1 MPVRRSGQVQV
12 LREKL
17 RADSWK
23 PKQLSDRENANKPAA
38 ASPCRGNPNFTAAP
52 SRLEP
57 LIFPEKPRLPRP
69 NRLLYRFGSRLPA
82 LVRRSEPQETRMSDF
97 KYSITN
103 LKPVEPVQK
112 ISLTFPDGATRE
124 FAKSISGLDIAKG
137 ISPSLAKRT
146 VAMALDGTVA
156 DLTDPIE
163 HDAKIEFISRD
174 DARALEL
181 IRHDCAHVLAEAVQ
195 SLWPGTQV
203 TIGPV
208 IENGFYYDF
217 FRNQPFTPEDFPA
230 IEKRMREIIAGDKPF
245 TKEVWSREK
254 ARSVFRDKGEL
265 FKVELVDAIPED
277 QELKIYKQGD
287 WFDLC
292 RGPHMTSTGKVGN
305 AFKLMKVAGAYWRG
319 DSRNPM
325 LTRIYG
331 TAFAKPEQLD
341 AYLKQIEE
349 AEKRD
354 HRKLGRELDLFHFQ
368 EEGPGVVFWHAKGWS
383 LFQSIIAY
391 MRRRLAGDYDEVNA
405 PQMLDKSLWETSG
418 HWGWYRENMFAAQSA
433 GDEAEDKRWFAIKPM
448 NCPGHVLIFKHGL
461 KSYRDLPI
469 RLAEFGLVHRY
480 EPSGALHGLL
490 RVRGFTQD
498 DAHIFCT
505 EDQLAEECLKINDL
519 ILSVYADF
527 GFDDDILIK
536 LATRPEKRVGTDAMW
551 DHAEGVLRSVL
562 DKIAARSGNRIKTG
576 INPGEG
582 TFYGPKFEYVLR
594 DAIGRDWQCGTTQVD
609 FNLPERFGAFYIDAA
624 GEKKQPVMVHRAIC
638 GSLERFT
645 GILIEHFAGHFPLWL
660 APVQAVVCTIVSDA
674 DSYASEVAAAA
685 RRAGLRVELDLRN
698 EKINYK
704 VREHSL
710 AKVPVLLVVGK
721 KETENRA
728 VSIRRLGSQEQ
739 KVVGLDEALAGLVE
753 EAVAPDVRRG
763 RGG

>member
-1 MPVRRSGQVQV
+1 MPDQNTPASGFQ
-12 LREKL
+12 
-17 RADSWK
+17 
-23 PKQLSDRENANKPAA
+23 
-38 ASPCRGNPNFTAAP
+38 
-52 SRLEP
+52 
-57 LIFPEKPRLPRP
+57 
-69 NRLLYRFGSRLPA
+69 FGLA
-82 LVRRSEPQETRMSDF
+82 
-97 KYSITN
+97 N
-103 LKPVEPVQK
+103 LKPAEPLEK
-112 ISLTFPDGATRE
+112 ITLTFPDGAKRE
-124 FAKSISGLDIAKG
+124 YPRDSTGLDIAKG

-146 VAMALDGTVA
+146 VAMALDGVVTDLA
-156 DLTDPIE
+156 DGIQ
-163 HDAKIEFISRD
+163 HDAKIEFIARD

-181 IRHDCAHVLAEAVQ
+181 IRHDAAHVLAEAVQ

-217 FRNQPFTPEDFPA
+217 FRNEPFTPEDFAA
-230 IEKRMREIIAGDKPF
+230 IEKKMREIIARDKPF
-245 TKEVWSREK
+245 TKEIWTREQTK
-254 ARSVFRDKGEL
+254 QVFADNGEM
-265 FKVELVDAIPED
+265 FKVELVDAIPAD
-277 QELKIYKQGD
+277 QTIKIYRQGD

-292 RGPHMTSTGKVGN
+292 RGPHMTSTGKIGN

-319 DSRNPM
+319 DSNNPM

-331 TAFAKPEQLD
+331 TAFARQEDLD

-368 EEGPGVVFWHAKGWS
+368 EEGPGVVFWHPKGWTI
-383 LFQSIIAY
+383 FQAVIAY
-391 MRRRLAGDYDEVNA
+391 MRRRLAGEYSEVNA
-405 PQMLDKSLWETSG
+405 PQILDKALWETSG
-418 HWGWYRENMFAAQSA
+418 HWDWYRESMFAAQSA

-448 NCPGHVLIFKHGL
+448 NCPGHVQIFKHGL

-469 RLAEFGLVHRY
+469 RLAEFGLVHRN

-551 DHAEGVLRSVL
+551 DHAEGVLRLVI
-562 DKIAARSGNRIKTG
+562 DKIAARCGNRIKIG

-609 FNLPERFGAFYIDAA
+609 FNLPERFGAFYIDAD
-624 GEKKQPVMVHRAIC
+624 GGKKQPVMVHRAIC

-645 GILIEHFAGHFPLWL
+645 GILIEHYAGHFPLWL
-660 APVQAVVCTIVSDA
+660 APVQAVICTIVSDA
-674 DSYASEVAAAA
+674 DSYAGEVAAAA
-685 RRAGLRVELDLRN
+685 RRGGLRVELDLRN
-698 EKINYK
+698 EKINYQ

-710 AKVPVLLVVGK
+710 AQVPVLLVV
-721 KETENRA
+721 
-728 VSIRRLGSQEQ
+728 RR
-739 KVVGLDEALAGLVE
+739 E
-753 EAVAPDVRRG
+753 EGQDRCVL
-763 RGG
+763 